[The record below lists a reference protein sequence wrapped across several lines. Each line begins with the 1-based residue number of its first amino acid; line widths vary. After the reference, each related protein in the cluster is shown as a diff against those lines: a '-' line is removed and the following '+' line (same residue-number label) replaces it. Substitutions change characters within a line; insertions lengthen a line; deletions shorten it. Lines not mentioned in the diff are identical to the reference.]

1 MAKIVSEIHHYMAHF
16 FSQTDKDV
24 TKKDANPKI
33 GLGLFDFAV
42 CFPSSIV
49 AAPHKHHQLFA

>member
-1 MAKIVSEIHHYMAHF
+1 MAKIVSEVHHYMAHF

>member
-33 GLGLFDFAV
+33 GLGLFEFAV
-42 CFPSSIV
+42 CFPS
-49 AAPHKHHQLFA
+49 K

>member
-1 MAKIVSEIHHYMAHF
+1 MAKIVSEVHHYMAHF

-24 TKKDANPKI
+24 TKKNANPKI
-33 GLGLFDFAV
+33 GLFDFAV

>member
-1 MAKIVSEIHHYMAHF
+1 MAKIVSEVYHYMAHF

>member
-1 MAKIVSEIHHYMAHF
+1 MAKIVSEVHHYMAHF

-24 TKKDANPKI
+24 TKKNANPKI
-33 GLGLFDFAV
+33 GLFDFAV
-42 CFPSSIV
+42 CLPSSIV